1 MEFFTT
7 DTGRLVAMIGIII
20 LTFIGSHV
28 LVKLLKWVYG
38 KIHGRHNITPGGF
51 YLFAVVLRVI
61 IMLVGISYA
70 ISFEPRLKSLSM
82 SFLAS
87 AGVATAIIGL
97 SAKATLSN
105 MVSGFVILVTRPFSI
120 LDWINVGD
128 KHEGT
133 VEEIKLQYTVIR
145 DVNFRRLIIPNAEI
159 LGSYII
165 NSTFRDEHILEFVD
179 FGISYDSDIQKAKKI
194 IQEVAEAHALSL
206 DKRTLKQKKENV
218 PQVELRLM
226 NFGDFAITLRA
237 LVWVKDATDARK
249 MRWVLN
255 EKVKEQF
262 DKEGI
267 EIPFPYHNIIVKNED
282 TVNENSEHKK

>member
-20 LTFIGSHV
+20 GTFIGSH
-28 LVKLLKWVYG
+28 LLLNILKWVYG
-38 KIHGRHNITPGGF
+38 KIKGDPKITPGGF
-51 YLFAVVLRVI
+51 YLFAVVLRLI
-61 IMLVGISYA
+61 IILLGISYA
-70 ISFEPRLKSLSM
+70 ISFEPRLESLSM

-87 AGVATAIIGL
+87 AGVATAIVGL
-97 SAKATLSN
+97 SAKTTLSN
-105 MVSGFVILVTRPFSI
+105 MVSGFVILVTRPFTI

-145 DVNFRRLIIPNAEI
+145 DVNYRRLIIPNSEI

-194 IQEVAEAHALSL
+194 IQEVAEEHPLSL
-206 DKRTLKQKKENV
+206 DKRTPKQNKEDT
-218 PQVELRLM
+218 PKVEVRLM

-237 LVWVKDATDARK
+237 LVWVKDAANARK
-249 MRWVLN
+249 IRWILN
-255 EKVKEQF
+255 EKVKERF

-267 EIPFPYHNIIVKNED
+267 EIPFPYHNIIVKNEA
-282 TVNENSEHKK
+282 TVEEKKEYNK

>member
-1 MEFFTT
+1 MEFFAT
-7 DTGRLVAMIGIII
+7 DTGRVVAMAGIII
-20 LTFIGSHV
+20 LTFICSHLV
-28 LVKLLKWVYG
+28 LMLLKWVYG
-38 KIHGRHNITPGGF
+38 KIQSDQKISPGGF
-51 YLFAVVLRVI
+51 YLFAAVLRLI
-61 IMLVGISYA
+61 IILLGISYA
-70 ISFEPRLKSLSM
+70 ISFEPRLESLSM

-87 AGVATAIIGL
+87 AGVATAIVGL

-105 MVSGFVILVTRPFSI
+105 MVSGFVILVTRPFTI

-133 VEEIKLQYTVIR
+133 VEEIKIQYTVIR
-145 DVNFRRLIIPNAEI
+145 DVNYRRLIIPNSEI

-194 IQEVAEAHALSL
+194 IQEVAEEHPLSM
-206 DKRTLKQKKENV
+206 DKRTPKQKKEDTPKV
-218 PQVELRLM
+218 DIHLT

-237 LVWVKDATDARK
+237 LIWVKNATDARK
-249 MRWVLN
+249 IRWMLN
-255 EKVKEQF
+255 EKVKERF

-267 EIPFPYHNIIVKNED
+267 EIPFPYHNIIVKNEN
-282 TVNENSEHKK
+282 TTKENN

>member
-7 DTGRLVAMIGIII
+7 DMGRLVAMIGVII
-20 LTFIGSHV
+20 LTFIGSH
-28 LVKLLKWVYG
+28 LLLMLLKWVYG
-38 KIHGRHNITPGGF
+38 KIQSDQKISPGGF
-51 YLFAVVLRVI
+51 YLFAMVLRLI
-61 IMLVGISYA
+61 IILLGISYA
-70 ISFEPRLKSLSM
+70 ISFEPRLESLSM

-87 AGVATAIIGL
+87 AGVATAIVGL

-105 MVSGFVILVTRPFSI
+105 MVSGFVILVTRPFTI

-128 KHEGT
+128 KHEGS

-145 DVNFRRLIIPNAEI
+145 DVNYRRLIIPNSEI

-165 NSTFRDEHILEFVD
+165 NSSFRDEHILEYVD

-194 IQEVAEAHALSL
+194 IQEVAEEHPLSQ
-206 DKRTLKQKKENV
+206 DKRTPKQNKEDT
-218 PQVELRLM
+218 PKVEVRLM

-237 LVWVKDATDARK
+237 LIWVKNATDARK
-249 MRWVLN
+249 IRWILN
-255 EKVKEQF
+255 EKVKERF

-267 EIPFPYHNIIVKNED
+267 EIPFPYHNIIVKNEPA
-282 TVNENSEHKK
+282 TKENK

>member
-20 LTFIGSHV
+20 GTFIGSH
-28 LVKLLKWVYG
+28 LLLNILKWVYG
-38 KIHGRHNITPGGF
+38 KIKGDPKITPGGF
-51 YLFAVVLRVI
+51 YLFAVVLRLI
-61 IMLVGISYA
+61 IILLGISYA
-70 ISFEPRLKSLSM
+70 ISFEPRLESLSM

-87 AGVATAIIGL
+87 AGVATAIVGL
-97 SAKATLSN
+97 SAKTTLSN
-105 MVSGFVILVTRPFSI
+105 MVSGFVILVTRPFTI

-145 DVNFRRLIIPNAEI
+145 DVNYRRLIIPNSEI

-194 IQEVAEAHALSL
+194 IQEVAEEHPLSL
-206 DKRTLKQKKENV
+206 DKRTQKQNKEDT
-218 PQVELRLM
+218 PKVEVRLM

-237 LVWVKDATDARK
+237 LVWVKDAANARK
-249 MRWVLN
+249 IRWILN
-255 EKVKEQF
+255 EKVKERF

-267 EIPFPYHNIIVKNED
+267 EIPFPYHNIIVKNEA
-282 TVNENSEHKK
+282 TVEEKKEYNK

>member
-20 LTFIGSHV
+20 GTFIGSHIII
-28 LVKLLKWVYG
+28 LILKWVYG
-38 KIHGRHNITPGGF
+38 KIKGDPKVTPGGF
-51 YLFAVVLRVI
+51 YLFAVILRLI
-61 IMLVGISYA
+61 IILLGISYA
-70 ISFEPRLKSLSM
+70 ISFEPRLESLSM

-97 SAKATLSN
+97 SAKTTLSN
-105 MVSGFVILVTRPFSI
+105 MVSGFVILVTRPFTI

-145 DVNFRRLIIPNAEI
+145 DVNFRRLIIPNSEI
-159 LGSYII
+159 LGTYII
-165 NSTFRDEHILEFVD
+165 NSSFRDEHILEFVD

-194 IQEVAEAHALSL
+194 IQEVAEEHPLSQ
-206 DKRTLKQKKENV
+206 DKRLEKQKNENA
-218 PQVELRLM
+218 PKVEVRLM
-226 NFGDFAITLRA
+226 DFGDFAITIRA
-237 LVWVKDATDARK
+237 LVWVKDAADARK
-249 MRWVLN
+249 MLWILN
-255 EKVKEQF
+255 EKVKERF

-267 EIPFPYHNIIVKNED
+267 EIPFPYHNIIIKNQTKE
-282 TVNENSEHKK
+282 V

>member
-7 DTGRLVAMIGIII
+7 DMGRLVAMIGVII
-20 LTFIGSHV
+20 LTFIGSH
-28 LVKLLKWVYG
+28 LLMLILKWVYG
-38 KIHGRHNITPGGF
+38 KIQGVHKIKLGKF
-51 YLFAVVLRVI
+51 YLFAVVLRFI
-61 IMLVGISYA
+61 IILLGISYA

-82 SFLAS
+82 SFMAS

-97 SAKATLSN
+97 SAKTTLSN
-105 MVSGFVILVTRPFSI
+105 MVSGFVIIVTQPFTI

-133 VEEIKLQYTVIR
+133 VEEIKIQYTVIR
-145 DVNFRRLIIPNAEI
+145 DVNYRRLIIPNSEI
-159 LGSYII
+159 LGSFII

-194 IQEVAEAHALSL
+194 IQEVAEEHPLSM
-206 DKRTLKQKKENV
+206 DKRTPKQKKEDTPKV
-218 PQVELRLM
+218 DIHLT

-237 LVWVKDATDARK
+237 LVWVKNATDARK

-255 EKVKEQF
+255 EKVKERF

-267 EIPFPYHNIIVKNED
+267 EIPFPYHNIIVKNEPA
-282 TVNENSEHKK
+282 TKENN